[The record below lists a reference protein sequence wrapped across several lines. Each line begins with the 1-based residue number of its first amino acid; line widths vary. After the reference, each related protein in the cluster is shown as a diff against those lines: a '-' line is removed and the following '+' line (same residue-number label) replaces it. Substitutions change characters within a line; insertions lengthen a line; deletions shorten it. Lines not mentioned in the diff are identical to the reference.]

1 MRIAVFSTPR
11 TCSSL
16 MCHITS
22 RRFEIHNYREDV
34 YTHFTQGMQE
44 EKLEFLK
51 MTDDYVVKLFSRYFY
66 NDSNIKLN
74 DMDWNMFDY
83 VFITERVNLID
94 QMASLYR
101 RVYENTKHINLQS
114 DEVVKFYLQNKEYIK
129 LFYSIKTDILSYHK
143 NAFVVTYEGLQNNPI
158 EYLNSITNLNFV
170 DSNIP
175 RPKVF
180 PAVTQTLIDYKQY
193 FTNYSELKSFIESWD
208 LIKM

>member
-1 MRIAVFSTPR
+1 MRVAVFSTPR

-16 MCHITS
+16 MCYITS
-22 RRFEIHNYREDV
+22 RRFEIHNHREDV

-51 MTDDYVVKLFSRYFY
+51 TTDGYVVKLFSRYFH
-66 NDSNIKLN
+66 NDRNIRLH
-74 DMDWNMFDY
+74 DMNWNMFDY
-83 VFITERVNLID
+83 VFITERVNLVD

-101 RVYENTKHINLQS
+101 RIYENTQHINLQS
-114 DEVVKFYLQNKEYIK
+114 NEVLEFYLQNKEYLK
-129 LFYSIKTDILSYHK
+129 LFYNIKTDILSLHK
-143 NAFVVTYEGLQNNPI
+143 NAYVVTYEGLQNNPI
-158 EYLNSITNLNFV
+158 EYLNSVTNLNFI

-193 FTNYSELKSFIESWD
+193 FTNYNELKLFVESWD
-208 LIKM
+208 LIKD